1 MTGNWPLEYVDHI
14 DGNPRNNKW
23 SNLRP
28 ATAAQNS
35 YNRKRKYDSFTGIK
49 GVVKDY
55 RSDTWHVH
63 MQIDGKV
70 VSRGPFF
77 SYQTACQEYDRLAK
91 KNRGEFHRPEPPR
104 VQYARFIDDDVQ
116 KSIEEFI
123 DRK

>member
-63 MQIDGKV
+63 RQIDGKV

-91 KNRGEFHRPEPPR
+91 ENRGEFHKPEPPR
-104 VQYARFIDDDVQ
+104 VQHARFKDDDVQ